1 MTPLIRILPALA
13 LAACASGPATPSLV
27 ADARKVSDLAST
39 AYENGRHDDA
49 LAGYAAALEIHR
61 SIDNP
66 EGILRNLLNLAVV
79 GESANRP
86 STTTEALAAI
96 DRYTANLA
104 ATQPADLEKPAVR
117 SLLVDIAAF
126 RVRRALDA
134 KQPDQAAAVLAR
146 LDAIPGG
153 PSRDARGRIANLRA
167 RLAEQQGDFHAMAT
181 HANQAIAANRRTND
195 RAELAD
201 SHRLAGRA
209 ALATGDA
216 PLAERSFTA
225 ALDLDRDLA
234 RPNCVAA
241 DLDGLAAAADLAG
254 DSHKARLI
262 RERTSTP

>member
-117 SLLVDIAAF
+117 TLLVDAAAF
-126 RVRRALDA
+126 RIRRALDA
-134 KQPDQAAAVLAR
+134 NQPDRTAAELAR

-153 PSRDARGRIANLRA
+153 PPRDAQGRIANLRA
-167 RLAEQQGDFHAMAT
+167 RLAEHQANFPAMAT
-181 HANQAIAANRRTND
+181 HATHGITANRRAKD

-216 PLAERSFTA
+216 PAAERNFNA
-225 ALDLDRDLA
+225 ALDLDRELA

-241 DLDGLAAAADLAG
+241 DLAGLATAADLAG
-254 DSHKARLI
+254 DPHKAQLL
-262 RERTSTP
+262 RERTNP